1 MNWPVCLIQLQD
13 LLVANCSALFTY
25 RVKNTLAQIPSHT
38 GQRVLPWETIPECR
52 NATHSALGQASV
64 TEESTGGNLA
74 SVQPT
79 QGGGSHT
86 RIFSVLRESR
96 ESQGAEPLSSQSDSW
111 KFKNGDSA
119 KQTGCHSFIAKAFGA
134 LVLAEILRCSNQ
146 ARGQ

>member
-1 MNWPVCLIQLQD
+1 MQ
-13 LLVANCSALFTY
+13 
-25 RVKNTLAQIPSHT
+25 
-38 GQRVLPWETIPECR
+38 ECD
-52 NATHSALGQASV
+52 TFPLGQASV

-74 SVQPT
+74 SGQPT

-134 LVLAEILRCSNQ
+134 LVLAEILRCPNQ